1 MYRAYVE
8 EDKYIL
14 NPLIKKHAITQNS
27 TEICCLCSD
36 CKNMLA
42 WKVMNTVYI
51 VIGGLVKNYII
62 WIHHHKHEE
71 ES

>member
-1 MYRAYVE
+1 
-8 EDKYIL
+8 
-14 NPLIKKHAITQNS
+14 
-27 TEICCLCSD
+27 
-36 CKNMLA
+36 MLA